1 MDNHYVSPGVKYQ
14 LANTQRVSFEGEMVK
29 VLKEH
34 LVFLG
39 ESGWF
44 SNVIFFFSVI
54 LSGGKSIIT
63 TLGWIGVT
71 KISLKGVTSLMFEM
85 N

>member
-1 MDNHYVSPGVKYQ
+1 M
-14 LANTQRVSFEGEMVK
+14 FK
-29 VLKEH
+29 VLTEH
-34 LVFLG
+34 LFFLG

-54 LSGGKSIIT
+54 LRWGEVYNHHLRIDI
-63 TLGWIGVT
+63 T

>member
-1 MDNHYVSPGVKYQ
+1 MDDHYVSPGVRHQ
-14 LANTQRVSFEGEMVK
+14 LANTKRASCEGEMFK

-34 LVFLG
+34 MVFLG

-54 LSGGKSIIT
+54 LRWGEVYNHH
-63 TLGWIGVT
+63 LRIGIT